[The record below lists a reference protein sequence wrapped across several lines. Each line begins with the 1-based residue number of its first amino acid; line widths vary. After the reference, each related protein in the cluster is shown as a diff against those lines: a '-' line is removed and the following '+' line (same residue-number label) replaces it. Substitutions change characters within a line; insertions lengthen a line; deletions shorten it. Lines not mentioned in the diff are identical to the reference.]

1 MRIQIWH
8 VVVLIIAFVLLFG
21 WKNLPNIAR
30 SMGESM
36 RVFKS
41 EVDQMKDDGEA
52 RKAERSAPA
61 LDDRGATP
69 AEGYHDNTRADSTRR
84 DPTDHDH
91 LPARGHSEGGG
102 TVSGPPHT

>member
-41 EVDQMKDDGEA
+41 EVDQMKDENQARNADKDRPAIQDRPAIEDEDTAMRDYREA
-52 RKAERSAPA
+52 NERRP
-61 LDDRGATP
+61 DEPRP
-69 AEGYHDNTRADSTRR
+69 
-84 DPTDHDH
+84 
-91 LPARGHSEGGG
+91 
-102 TVSGPPHT
+102 

>member
-36 RVFKS
+36 RVFKT
-41 EVDQMKDDGEA
+41 EVDQMKDDNEA
-52 RKAERSAPA
+52 RKERKTGEPPIPGTTTDRVDQPSTDTTQEERRR
-61 LDDRGATP
+61 LEEHGDDGTTP
-69 AEGYHDNTRADSTRR
+69 RA
-84 DPTDHDH
+84 
-91 LPARGHSEGGG
+91 
-102 TVSGPPHT
+102 

>member
-36 RVFKS
+36 RVFKT
-41 EVDQMKDDGEA
+41 EVDQMKDENEA
-52 RKAERSAPA
+52 RK
-61 LDDRGATP
+61 DRKAGEPPLPGTTTDRPVATGDTP
-69 AEGYHDNTRADSTRR
+69 
-84 DPTDHDH
+84 
-91 LPARGHSEGGG
+91 
-102 TVSGPPHT
+102 

>member
-41 EVDQMKDDGEA
+41 EVDQMKDDNEA
-52 RKAERSAPA
+52 RKDRKA
-61 LDDRGATP
+61 DDATP
-69 AEGYHDNTRADSTRR
+69 GTLESGSQDTAQEDYRRLQERGDDGTPRA
-84 DPTDHDH
+84 
-91 LPARGHSEGGG
+91 
-102 TVSGPPHT
+102 

>member
-36 RVFKS
+36 RVFKT
-41 EVDQMKDDGEA
+41 EVDQMKDENDA
-52 RKAERSAPA
+52 RKDRKAGEPTIPGSTTDRLGDKDQDTAQQEYRRLQERG
-61 LDDRGATP
+61 DDGTTP
-69 AEGYHDNTRADSTRR
+69 RA
-84 DPTDHDH
+84 
-91 LPARGHSEGGG
+91 
-102 TVSGPPHT
+102 

>member
-36 RVFKS
+36 RVFKT
-41 EVDQMKDDGEA
+41 EVDQMKDENEA
-52 RKAERSAPA
+52 RKDRKAGEPPIPGSTTDSVDDKYRDTAQEDYRRLEERGDDGAAP
-61 LDDRGATP
+61 
-69 AEGYHDNTRADSTRR
+69 RA
-84 DPTDHDH
+84 
-91 LPARGHSEGGG
+91 
-102 TVSGPPHT
+102 

>member
-41 EVDQMKDDGEA
+41 EVDQMKDDNEA
-52 RKAERSAPA
+52 RKDRKAGEPPVPGSTTDRLDSGSRDTAQEEYRRLGERG
-61 LDDRGATP
+61 DEGTTP
-69 AEGYHDNTRADSTRR
+69 RA
-84 DPTDHDH
+84 
-91 LPARGHSEGGG
+91 
-102 TVSGPPHT
+102 

>member
-41 EVDQMKDDGEA
+41 EVDQMKDEGQA
-52 RKAERSAPA
+52 RSAEKNRPA
-61 LDDRGATP
+61 IEDEDTAMR
-69 AEGYHDNTRADSTRR
+69 EYRRAKEQRPDEPR
-84 DPTDHDH
+84 P
-91 LPARGHSEGGG
+91 
-102 TVSGPPHT
+102 

>member
-41 EVDQMKDDGEA
+41 EVDQMKDDNEA
-52 RKAERSAPA
+52 RKDRKTDGSTPGTLEAGPQDTAQEDYRRLQERG
-61 LDDRGATP
+61 DDGTP
-69 AEGYHDNTRADSTRR
+69 RA
-84 DPTDHDH
+84 
-91 LPARGHSEGGG
+91 
-102 TVSGPPHT
+102 

>member
-41 EVDQMKDDGEA
+41 EVDQMKDDNEA
-52 RKAERSAPA
+52 RKDRKGGEPPVPGETTDRLDASSQDTAQQEYRRLQERG
-61 LDDRGATP
+61 DDGSP
-69 AEGYHDNTRADSTRR
+69 RA
-84 DPTDHDH
+84 
-91 LPARGHSEGGG
+91 
-102 TVSGPPHT
+102 

>member
-36 RVFKS
+36 RVFKT
-41 EVDQMKDDGEA
+41 EVDQMKDDNEA
-52 RKAERSAPA
+52 RKERKAGEPPVPGTTTDRVDGSYKDSAQEEYRRIQERG
-61 LDDRGATP
+61 DDGTAP
-69 AEGYHDNTRADSTRR
+69 RA
-84 DPTDHDH
+84 
-91 LPARGHSEGGG
+91 
-102 TVSGPPHT
+102 

>member
-8 VVVLIIAFVLLFG
+8 VVVLIIAFILLFG

-41 EVDQMKDDGEA
+41 EVDQMKDENEA
-52 RKAERSAPA
+52 RK
-61 LDDRGATP
+61 DR
-69 AEGYHDNTRADSTRR
+69 N
-84 DPTDHDH
+84 
-91 LPARGHSEGGG
+91 GGEPP
-102 TVSGPPHT
+102 VSGRTSDRVDDKYKDSAQEEYRRLEERGDDGAPRA